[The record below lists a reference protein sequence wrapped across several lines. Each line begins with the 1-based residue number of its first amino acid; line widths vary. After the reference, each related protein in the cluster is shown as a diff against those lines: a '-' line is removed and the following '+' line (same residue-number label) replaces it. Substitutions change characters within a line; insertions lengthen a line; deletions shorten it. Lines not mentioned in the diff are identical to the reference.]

1 MRSSLVD
8 DLHDDDIETTR
19 IIMTERADEVG
30 LCRPA
35 THADGHLDD
44 QRAEFAVKISVR
56 MSRTL

>member
-30 LCRPA
+30 LCR
-35 THADGHLDD
+35 HADGHLDD